1 VQEPVLDEPVVVLT
15 SARSGS
21 TLLRLILDAHP
32 DLACPA
38 ETNFIKV
45 CSQLASVWHTLDGTG
60 HRYADSTSHRDGDR
74 PGIGDSDGRG
84 IGDSHR
90 RGIGDSHGR
99 GIGDSHGPADGDGV
113 PQAARDGIKALTGA
127 VFGDYLRR
135 RGKRR
140 WCDKSL
146 GTASVAGWFT
156 KIYPKAKFI
165 CLYRHGMDVI
175 DSGLEAS
182 PWGLIGYG
190 FEQFSGPQPG
200 NTVSALT
207 AYWIEHTGRILGF
220 ERENGGRCLRVYYE
234 RLVAAPEVTAGEIF
248 SFLGVDCVPGITT
261 RCFTSVGADAGPG
274 DHKIRATSKI
284 TADSVGRGARI
295 PVAMIPSLQLK
306 VMNHLLEE
314 LGYTAVDD
322 AWRKSP
328 FPPAPLRPP
337 DADPPGPAAA
347 EPTAPTAD
355 QAVPEG
361 SCQPRAEGAPVLPPG
376 DTGDRLVRSVLERI
390 GRVFCARI
398 AAAFALASAGVARP
412 VPGRGAFALVAY
424 HPDEHKLARSWRIDL
439 ETGNVAEPDLGEGT
453 AIEAD
458 WLVTGDVET
467 WLAVLAG
474 RANMSACMR
483 SGTLRYIALDDE
495 GQTAQDALLSGRAE
509 ERLQVARQL
518 LGLAGYPE
526 EVG

>member
-1 VQEPVLDEPVVVLT
+1 VQEPALDEPVVVLT

-32 DLACPA
+32 DFACPA

-45 CSQLASVWHTLDGTG
+45 CSQLASVWDTLDGT
-60 HRYADSTSHRDGDR
+60 
-74 PGIGDSDGRG
+74 SDGA
-84 IGDSHR
+84 
-90 RGIGDSHGR
+90 
-99 GIGDSHGPADGDGV
+99 PE
-113 PQAARDGIKALTGA
+113 AARAGIKGLTGA

-182 PWGLIGYG
+182 PWGLVGYG

-207 AYWIEHTGRILGF
+207 AYWIEHTGRILEF

-234 RLVAAPEVTAGEIF
+234 RLVAAPEATAGEIF
-248 SFLGVDCVPGITT
+248 SFLGVDGVPGITT

-274 DHKIRATSKI
+274 DHKIRATNKI

-295 PVAMIPSLQLK
+295 PVLMIPSLQLK

-314 LGYTAVDD
+314 LGYTAVDES
-322 AWRKSP
+322 WRKNP
-328 FPPAPLRPP
+328 FPPVPLRPP
-337 DADPPGPAAA
+337 DAGP
-347 EPTAPTAD
+347 
-355 QAVPEG
+355 
-361 SCQPRAEGAPVLPPG
+361 PRAEGAPVLPSG
-376 DTGDRLVRSVLERI
+376 DTGDRLLRSVLERI
-390 GRVFCARI
+390 GRVFCARVT
-398 AAAFALASAGVARP
+398 AAFALAAAGVARP
-412 VPGRGAFALVAY
+412 DHGRGAFALVAY
-424 HPDEHKLARSWRIDL
+424 HTDEHKLARSWRIDL
-439 ETGNVAEPDLGEGT
+439 ETSNVAELDLGEST

-458 WLVTGDVET
+458 WLVTGNVET

-495 GQTAQDALLSGRAE
+495 RQTVQDAPRSGRAE
-509 ERLQVARQL
+509 ERLQVTREL

>member
-38 ETNFIKV
+38 ETNFIKI
-45 CSQLASVWHTLDGTG
+45 CSQLASVWDTIDGTS
-60 HRYADSTSHRDGDR
+60 HRYADSSGHHDGDG
-74 PGIGDSDGRG
+74 PGIGDGDGWGIGDSD
-84 IGDSHR
+84 
-90 RGIGDSHGR
+90 
-99 GIGDSHGPADGDGV
+99 GPADGDGV
-113 PQAARDGIKALTGA
+113 PEAVRDGIKALTGT

-207 AYWIEHTGRILGF
+207 AYWIEHTGRILEF
-220 ERENGGRCLRVYYE
+220 ERENGSRCLRVYYE
-234 RLVAAPEVTAGEIF
+234 RLVAAPEATAGEIF
-248 SFLGVDCVPGITT
+248 SFLGVDDVPGITT
-261 RCFTSVGADAGPG
+261 RCFTSVGTDGGPG

-295 PVAMIPSLQLK
+295 PVMMIPLLQLK

-314 LGYTAVDD
+314 LGYTAVDE

-328 FPPAPLRPP
+328 FPPVPLRPP
-337 DADPPGPAAA
+337 DADPPGLTVAD
-347 EPTAPTAD
+347 PTAPTAD
-355 QAVPEG
+355 QAAAEG
-361 SCQPRAEGAPVLPPG
+361 TSQPRAERVPVLPFG
-376 DTGDRLVRSVLERI
+376 DTGDRLVRSVLERM
-390 GRVFCARI
+390 GRVFCARVT
-398 AAAFALASAGVARP
+398 AAFALAPAGVARP
-412 VPGRGAFALVAY
+412 DHGHGALALVAY
-424 HPDEHKLARSWRIDL
+424 HTDQHKLARSWRIDL
-439 ETGNVAEPDLGEGT
+439 ETRNVAELDLGEGT

-495 GQTAQDALLSGRAE
+495 GHTAQDALLSGRAE
-509 ERLQVARQL
+509 QRLQVAREL